1 MDQSMR
7 KENFTWKATAHV
19 VLASLTVLT
28 VLPFI
33 LLISASVTEERSVIA
48 NGYSLI
54 PPAFSLAAYEY
65 IFAEWGQIGRAY
77 GVTILVTVIGT
88 SVSLLMT
95 SMFAFGL
102 VQKGVPGLKVVLIL
116 LVVTMLFN
124 GGIVPTYYVYTRI
137 LQVRNTLFG
146 LIVPNLLMNAFMVI
160 LVMAYIRHNVPA
172 ELFEAA
178 EMDGANLFHIFFRI
192 VIPLS
197 TPILA
202 TVGLL
207 TAITYWNDWINGL
220 YYITKPELY
229 TIQLLLNQINQ
240 NITFLAS
247 NASKL
252 GNVDLRSLPSA
263 TIRMAIVVVA
273 ILPIMIAYPFFQKY
287 FAKGIA
293 LGAVKG

>member
-1 MDQSMR
+1 MNQSMR
-7 KENFTWKATAHV
+7 KENLAWKAAAHV

-28 VLPFI
+28 VLPFV

-65 IFAEWGQIGRAY
+65 ILAEWGQIGRAY
-77 GVTILVTVIGT
+77 GVTVLVTVIGT
-88 SVSLLMT
+88 TVSLLMT

-102 VQKGVPGLKVVLIL
+102 LQKGVPGLKVVLIL
-116 LVVTMLFN
+116 LLVTMLFN

-146 LIVPNLLMNAFMVI
+146 LIVPNLLMNAFTVI

-192 VIPLS
+192 VAPLS

-263 TIRMAIVVVA
+263 TVRMAIVVVGV
-273 ILPIMIAYPFFQKY
+273 LPILLAYPFFQKY

>member
-1 MDQSMR
+1 MNQSMR
-7 KENFTWKATAHV
+7 KENFAWKATAHI

-28 VLPFI
+28 VLPFV

-65 IFAEWGQIGRAY
+65 ILAEWGQIGRAY
-77 GVTILVTVIGT
+77 GVTVLVTVIGT
-88 SVSLLMT
+88 TVSLLIT

-102 VQKGVPGLKVVLIL
+102 LQKGVPGLKVILIL
-116 LVVTMLFN
+116 LLVTMLFN

-146 LIVPNLLMNAFMVI
+146 LIVPNLLMNAFTVI

-192 VIPLS
+192 VAPLS

-273 ILPIMIAYPFFQKY
+273 ILPILLAYPFFQKY

>member
-1 MDQSMR
+1 MR
-7 KENFTWKATAHV
+7 KENFAWKATAHI

-28 VLPFI
+28 VLPFV

-65 IFAEWGQIGRAY
+65 ILAEWGQIGRAY
-77 GVTILVTVIGT
+77 GVTVLVTVIGT
-88 SVSLLMT
+88 TVSLLIT

-102 VQKGVPGLKVVLIL
+102 LQKGVPGLKVILIL
-116 LVVTMLFN
+116 LLVTMLFN

-146 LIVPNLLMNAFMVI
+146 LIVPNLLMNAFTVI

-192 VIPLS
+192 VAPLS

-273 ILPIMIAYPFFQKY
+273 ILPILLAYPFFQKY

>member
-1 MDQSMR
+1 
-7 KENFTWKATAHV
+7 
-19 VLASLTVLT
+19 
-28 VLPFI
+28 
-33 LLISASVTEERSVIA
+33 
-48 NGYSLI
+48 
-54 PPAFSLAAYEY
+54 
-65 IFAEWGQIGRAY
+65 
-77 GVTILVTVIGT
+77 
-88 SVSLLMT
+88 
-95 SMFAFGL
+95 
-102 VQKGVPGLKVVLIL
+102 
-116 LVVTMLFN
+116 MLFN

-146 LIVPNLLMNAFMVI
+146 LIVPNLLMNAFTVI

-192 VIPLS
+192 VAPLS

-273 ILPIMIAYPFFQKY
+273 ILPILLAYPFFQKY

>member
-1 MDQSMR
+1 MR
-7 KENFTWKATAHV
+7 KENFAWKATAHI

-28 VLPFI
+28 VLPFV

-65 IFAEWGQIGRAY
+65 ILAEWGQIGRAY
-77 GVTILVTVIGT
+77 GVTVLVTVIGT
-88 SVSLLMT
+88 TVSLLIA

-102 VQKGVPGLKVVLIL
+102 LQKGVPGLKVVLIL
-116 LVVTMLFN
+116 LLVTMLFN

-146 LIVPNLLMNAFMVI
+146 LIVPNLLMNAFTVI

-192 VIPLS
+192 VAPLS

-273 ILPIMIAYPFFQKY
+273 ILPILLAYPFFQKY